1 MSVFL
6 FQVYFSQPLLTNRV
20 IDYSLETVGVPMSF
34 PRIKVLSY
42 ALFVGLVTL
51 LFLLT
56 TSCMP
61 FSNYGTGEALP
72 AAGSTH
78 HGQAPDSVKVDTLS
92 KPSEVPALTLDTP
105 PSEPAPEIEAVPAA
119 PEPTPQLEQL
129 QSEDQIPSIGKA
141 SPSIPTPVDIKPE
154 PSTTVTV
161 ATYVP
166 KASKKIS
173 IPVLNYHSVTI
184 DPGNIVVISPEKL
197 AEQMAYLHDQGY
209 TPLTLEA
216 FIRLLEGDN
225 SEHTPKKPVLLTF
238 DDGYID
244 NYEQA
249 MPILAKYGFPAT
261 LFVSPGMTEH
271 DGYLNWEQIKKL
283 QAAGW
288 DIQPHGMSHPHLPK
302 LSAEKQAYEI
312 VEARKQIEAQLGTT
326 ADIFCYPY
334 GEFNKTTLQLLNQH
348 GFRYAFTIQQGMAT
362 NQQPPYQLKRIFVNG
377 EESLKAFAAK
387 LPKVY

>member
-1 MSVFL
+1 
-6 FQVYFSQPLLTNRV
+6 
-20 IDYSLETVGVPMSF
+20 MSF

-42 ALFVGLVTL
+42 ALFVGLFTL
-51 LFLLT
+51 LFLLM

-61 FSNYGTGEALP
+61 VSNYGTGEALP
-72 AAGSTH
+72 AVGSTH
-78 HGQAPDSVKVDTLS
+78 NGQAPDSAKVDTPS

-119 PEPTPQLEQL
+119 PEPTPQTEQI
-129 QSEDQIPSIGKA
+129 QSEDQIPSVGKA
-141 SPSIPTPVDIKPE
+141 SPSNPTPVDIKPE

-166 KASKKIS
+166 KASKKVS

-225 SEHTPKKPVLLTF
+225 FEHPPKKPVLLTF

-283 QAAGW
+283 QTAGW

-302 LSAEKQAYEI
+302 LSAEEQAYEI

-326 ADIFCYPY
+326 ADIFCYPF
-334 GEFNKTTLQLLNQH
+334 GEFNQTTLKLLNQH

-362 NQQPPYQLKRIFVNG
+362 NQQQPFQLKRIFVNG